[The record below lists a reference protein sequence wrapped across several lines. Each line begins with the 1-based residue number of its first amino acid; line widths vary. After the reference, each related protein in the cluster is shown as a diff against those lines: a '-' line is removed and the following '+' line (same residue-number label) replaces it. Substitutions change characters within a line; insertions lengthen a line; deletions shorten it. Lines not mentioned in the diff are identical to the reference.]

1 MKRMVA
7 LLLGIALLLMSVAAA
22 DNVEVNT
29 NLTVHTGKAESD
41 IGGEVKVR
49 LILRENGDIAWMF
62 IDASTQTPGMGTRC
76 ADDENFKW
84 QFLERS
90 GPFILDENVDAL
102 TGATVTSTA
111 IVEAINTALKAPA
124 LAENA
129 AWIYAQ
135 AFEDEYIGVGVT
147 DEDGVI
153 TSLFVDAG
161 SQTPGLGRECASEAF
176 TSQFIGKRA
185 PLTLN
190 DEIDAVASATTTS
203 QAVVDAVNNIYARA
217 DSGRKDAL
225 IGSYITFGTYPQT
238 AAGKDKT
245 PIEWLVLDCDGSKAL
260 LVSRY
265 GLDEQRYADDW
276 KFWHDT
282 TWADSRMRFWLNGEF
297 MNRAFT
303 QTEQEA
309 ILLTVVQNDES
320 QNMSFDNFSGGTDT
334 WDKVFLLS
342 AAEVKKYFP
351 IAEEDYDNESAIAIR
366 RLVVTPYAIAQ
377 QAWVETIN
385 GENVA
390 ILWDTR
396 SPYGTLSSVAQVQ
409 IDGHFQGSGV
419 NGEAVVRPALWVDLD
434 SDIFQ

>member
-225 IGSYITFGTYPQT
+225 IGSYI
-238 AAGKDKT
+238 
-245 PIEWLVLDCDGSKAL
+245 
-260 LVSRY
+260 
-265 GLDEQRYADDW
+265 
-276 KFWHDT
+276 
-282 TWADSRMRFWLNGEF
+282 
-297 MNRAFT
+297 
-303 QTEQEA
+303 
-309 ILLTVVQNDES
+309 
-320 QNMSFDNFSGGTDT
+320 
-334 WDKVFLLS
+334 
-342 AAEVKKYFP
+342 
-351 IAEEDYDNESAIAIR
+351 
-366 RLVVTPYAIAQ
+366 
-377 QAWVETIN
+377 
-385 GENVA
+385 NVC
-390 ILWDTR
+390 
-396 SPYGTLSSVAQVQ
+396 
-409 IDGHFQGSGV
+409 
-419 NGEAVVRPALWVDLD
+419 
-434 SDIFQ
+434 